1 MQPWIA
7 ITSYLSMTVTEVAT
21 TYGCNRITSPFR
33 YSICSR
39 TPHYTG
45 KLGNVL
51 LRYGASCGGMRRH
64 QVLTNE
70 TKYTLRRWLRIQKKN
85 LFITKYMNSGL
96 HAYVRIDGRDLSAK
110 SLPAHEHG
118 RGRARRRG
126 AASNPWLVGLI
137 RWRPDLSVL
146 RNSHCGDIEVIA
158 ALCCPQHSVSAARRV
173 PGSVREAGCYLA
185 ILGLGGVR
193 SGGSRIMCGS
203 QSFRRRNACA

>member
-1 MQPWIA
+1 MLLTETNRSRHRELRDSVFLERITQPWIA

-70 TKYTLRRWLRIQKKN
+70 TKYTLRRWPRIQKKN

-96 HAYVRIDGRDLSAK
+96 HAYVRIDAVTFQPRVCPLTSTDEGGRVVEG
-110 SLPAHEHG
+110 PPRTHG
-118 RGRARRRG
+118 
-126 AASNPWLVGLI
+126 W
-137 RWRPDLSVL
+137 SV
-146 RNSHCGDIEVIA
+146 
-158 ALCCPQHSVSAARRV
+158 
-173 PGSVREAGCYLA
+173 
-185 ILGLGGVR
+185 
-193 SGGSRIMCGS
+193 
-203 QSFRRRNACA
+203 